1 MATINYPDAADIETQ
16 ARYRP
21 GVASNIF
28 NILTGGLAGQITGT
42 TQKAQEAARAR
53 QALLQEEFSK
63 RDEERAMRRQLMA
76 NALQRNIDI
85 DPNASIAQMV
95 DEIKKQTIRKSLLE
109 GAGRISA
116 YNEAAG
122 QTPQGMALLADRSSP
137 YFQTAQLAAKADL
150 NEKEAQVALEEKRQT
165 PALRAQLEGLAPGTY
180 IPPNAPAGQLR
191 GMIQAAQYKLPMQ
204 MRQESDVA
212 ALTDMYASNPDLKA
226 FKGYTPETIGNV
238 APVLAKTMMALG
250 KKELEQTADAKNKE
264 LAASATKEF
273 SSILQLPPDE
283 RVKPE
288 NVARLNELARYVP
301 PVYTQNSKFLSAV
314 GLGQPLEDKQLA
326 EIKDYDDSLRGINRF
341 VAVLSEVAKTPGSIK
356 KFQESNFGT
365 IANELRNQG
374 SKFFANDAERELAR
388 SLVQE
393 YEGFVANR
401 RKTLFGQSLVAREEQ
416 SSNINFGK
424 PSDKDFF
431 NRALQFID
439 RTIESDPVTFYLNAG
454 KGIPEGTIKSVTD
467 KKRKFDEF
475 KTNPDIAQLLGVFGR
490 GQQAPQAEQ
499 SLLSPEK
506 QALKRK
512 LEAKKMGMYERYF

>member
-1 MATINYPDAADIETQ
+1 MATNDSLETQ
-16 ARYRP
+16 ASQRINPFLR
-21 GVASNIF
+21 GLSM
-28 NILTGGLAGQITGT
+28 LTGGIAGEFTGT
-42 TQKAQEAARAR
+42 NEQIRRQNEARR
-53 QALLQEEFSK
+53 LLLQEELQK
-63 RDEERAMRRQLMA
+63 RDEERALKNQLIRTAVQQQIQVDPKASVDQMIEQIRREGV
-76 NALQRNIDI
+76 RR
-85 DPNASIAQMV
+85 SI
-95 DEIKKQTIRKSLLE
+95 LE